1 MTDVLIWPAA
11 SPSLPAVLPASALPS
26 PSGSPLSG
34 ATTCTWDLAG
44 GDVDCDVSDAD
55 QVARATALT
64 LERHGRIDILIN
76 NAGIL
81 GPVAPT
87 WEHEPAAFRRVLAV
101 NLGSVF
107 LCSRAVVPAM
117 LMRPLAADRGRIVNI
132 SSIQGKEGMP
142 LAAAYAA
149 AKAGILA
156 LTKSLGKELAGDGI
170 LVNAVTPAAA
180 ETGMAVEL
188 TPQRRAD
195 ILGRI
200 PMGRFVRVEEIAEMV
215 AWLASPLCSFST
227 GAVFDL
233 SGGRATY

>member
-1 MTDVLIWPAA
+1 MTGFDLSGRVAVVTGGAA
-11 SPSLPAVLPASALPS
+11 GIGLAICRRLAAA
-26 PSGSPLSG
+26 G
-34 ATTCTWDLAG
+34 ATTCSWDIAG
-44 GDVDCDVSDAD
+44 GDLHCDVGDAASVE
-55 QVARATALT
+55 QATTAT
-64 LERHGRIDILIN
+64 VDRHGRIDILVN

-81 GPVAPT
+81 GPVAPV
-87 WEHEPAAFRRVLAV
+87 WEHDVEAFRRVLAV
-101 NLGSVF
+101 DLGGPF
-107 LCSRAVVPAM
+107 LCSRAVVPVM
-117 LMRPLAADRGRIVNI
+117 LQRPAAPDRGRIVNL

-142 LAAAYAA
+142 RAAAYAA
-149 AKAGILA
+149 SKAALLA
-156 LTKSLGKELAGDGI
+156 LTKSLGKELAGEGI

-180 ETGMAVEL
+180 ETGMAAEL
-188 TPQRRAD
+188 TPERRAE